1 MASTDTIR
9 IAAMG
14 DAMLGRSVGARYEA
28 RPDDFAMADIR
39 GVVDGHDIVFVN
51 LECPVSSRG
60 RPDPIQKPNVTFCA
74 PPATIQIL
82 KGLGVNVV
90 SVGNNHALDYGVE
103 ALEDTLSHLTAAG
116 IQWGGAGRDYAEANA
131 PICLEV
137 NGQRVAILSH
147 VFIYSASTRMAA
159 DQQPG
164 VADHRIERIL
174 PTISQLRRNG
184 YIVIVSAHW
193 GLEYAFHPIPYQRRQ
208 ARQMIEAGASLILGH
223 GPHYPQGFETHKHG
237 RIVYSLGNILFDE
250 PYPYSNRS
258 FIYSVA
264 LSRTAG
270 SVVEEQITPVR
281 IVGGVPRIMTGH
293 DGQRLRRALDAL
305 TRGYQAAS
313 RKQQRKISARYLSD
327 IVNRVLTM
335 KSLRFLFLPP
345 LSFYRDVGLT
355 GIAQKM
361 RIRNLFG
368 IFRKV
373 WN

>member
-1 MASTDTIR
+1 
-9 IAAMG
+9 
-14 DAMLGRSVGARYEA
+14 
-28 RPDDFAMADIR
+28 
-39 GVVDGHDIVFVN
+39 
-51 LECPVSSRG
+51 
-60 RPDPIQKPNVTFCA
+60 
-74 PPATIQIL
+74 
-82 KGLGVNVV
+82 
-90 SVGNNHALDYGVE
+90 
-103 ALEDTLSHLTAAG
+103 
-116 IQWGGAGRDYAEANA
+116 
-131 PICLEV
+131 
-137 NGQRVAILSH
+137 
-147 VFIYSASTRMAA
+147 
-159 DQQPG
+159 
-164 VADHRIERIL
+164 
-174 PTISQLRRNG
+174 
-184 YIVIVSAHW
+184 
-193 GLEYAFHPIPYQRRQ
+193 
-208 ARQMIEAGASLILGH
+208 
-223 GPHYPQGFETHKHG
+223 
-237 RIVYSLGNILFDE
+237 
-250 PYPYSNRS
+250 
-258 FIYSVA
+258 

>member
-1 MASTDTIR
+1 MSGADTIR

-39 GVVDGHDIVFVN
+39 RVLDGHDIVFMN

-82 KGLGVNVV
+82 TGLGVNVV
-90 SVGNNHALDYGVE
+90 SVGNNHALDYGEE

-116 IQWGGAGRDYAEANA
+116 IRWAGAGRNYAEANA
-131 PICLEV
+131 PVCFEV
-137 NGQRVAILSH
+137 KGQRVAVLSH

-159 DQQPG
+159 DGRSG
-164 VADHRIERIL
+164 VADHRIEGIL
-174 PTISQLRRNG
+174 RAISKLSCDG
-184 YIVIVSAHW
+184 YIVIVSVHW

-223 GPHYPQGFETHKHG
+223 GPHYPQGFETHRHG
-237 RIVYSLGNILFDE
+237 RIVYSLGNFLFDE
-250 PYPYSNRS
+250 PYRYSNRS
-258 FIYSVA
+258 FIYSA
-264 LSRTAG
+264 TLEGNTGKAI
-270 SVVEEQITPVR
+270 EEQITPVR
-281 IVGGVPRIMTGH
+281 LVAGVPTVMDGP
-293 DGQRLRRALDAL
+293 DGQRLHRALDAL
-305 TRGYQAAS
+305 TRAYQDSS
-313 RKQQRKISARYLSD
+313 RKQERKISARYFSD
-327 IVNRVLTM
+327 IVNRILTM

-345 LSFYRDVGLT
+345 LSFYQDVGVT
-355 GIAQKM
+355 GIAQKL
-361 RIRNLFG
+361 RLRNFLG

-373 WN
+373 WG